1 MPSRHTFLL
10 NSVALVSLSV
20 LAGCST
26 AESGHGCT
34 WHALAVTAAQADR
47 KEYVGKGKRMELR
60 LPNDRTDRE
69 PEVFPESPVRI
80 NQIGGKA
87 SCEIPA
93 GDVRVRSSIHLN
105 ADESKL
111 LFLEYSGSND
121 SLVLYD
127 TASCT
132 KLAELDV
139 SGAKWALKPEGLVVG
154 TQCKDNA
161 LSSCAQTR
169 TYHFGGECRVIEE
182 ASSAKK

>member
-1 MPSRHTFLL
+1 MPSHHNFSLT
-10 NSVALVSLSV
+10 SGALVLVSV
-20 LAGCST
+20 LAGCSA
-26 AESGHGCT
+26 AEGGHGCA
-34 WHALAVTAAQADR
+34 WHALSVTAAQADR
-47 KEYVGKGKRMELR
+47 KEYVGIGKTIELR

-80 NQIGGKA
+80 KQAGGKA
-87 SCEIPA
+87 SCEIPP
-93 GDVRVRSSIHLN
+93 GDVRVRNSIHLN
-105 ADESKL
+105 ADESRL

-127 TASCT
+127 IASCG

-139 SGAKWALKPEGLVVG
+139 SGAKWELKPEGLVVG

-169 TYHFGGECRVIEE
+169 TYDFGGECRVIQEKE
-182 ASSAKK
+182 SAKK